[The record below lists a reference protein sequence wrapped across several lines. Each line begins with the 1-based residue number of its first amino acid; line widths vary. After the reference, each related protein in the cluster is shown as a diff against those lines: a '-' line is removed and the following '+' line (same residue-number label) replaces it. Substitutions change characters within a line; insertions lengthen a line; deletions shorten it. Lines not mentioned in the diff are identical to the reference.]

1 MKHATLLVLL
11 LAAFYIGLVIVLL
24 FLPSWGEAFAISSA
38 AVLSAAGIYCD
49 YKGELFNE
57 PQ

>member
-11 LAAFYIGLVIVLL
+11 LAAFYIGLFIVQV
-24 FLPSWGEAFAISSA
+24 FAPSQRLTFALVSAVVMPAF
-38 AVLSAAGIYCD
+38 GIYCD
-49 YKGELFNE
+49 IKGDLFNE